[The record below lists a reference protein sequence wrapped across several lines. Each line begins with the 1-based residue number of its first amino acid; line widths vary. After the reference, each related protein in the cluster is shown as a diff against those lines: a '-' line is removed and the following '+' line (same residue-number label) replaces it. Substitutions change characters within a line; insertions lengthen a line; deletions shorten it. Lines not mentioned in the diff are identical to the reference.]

1 MAFIMLL
8 EIKKELV
15 FMLKEGF
22 IICEEEEKRRIL
34 EENKMKNYIKANY
47 HTHTYRCQH
56 AIGTE
61 REYIEAAIDMGIKKL
76 GFSDHIPCPYKDG
89 YVSGIRMRMD
99 EAPEYVRTIRKLGEE
114 YRDQIQIF
122 VGFEAEYIPEFF
134 TEQMHMFKNLGCD
147 YLIMGQHFWVSE
159 NTGPYTGSVTE
170 DEGRIRQY
178 VDTVIEGM
186 KTGYFKY
193 LAHPDLINFQGLDS
207 VYDWEMTRLCEEM
220 KEMDIP
226 LEINVIGISGGKH
239 YPTERFWEIP
249 GRVGNKVII
258 GLDAHCV
265 DNMVDVE
272 NYENAMKFVEKYNLN
287 LVDDIGL

>member
-1 MAFIMLL
+1 
-8 EIKKELV
+8 
-15 FMLKEGF
+15 
-22 IICEEEEKRRIL
+22 
-34 EENKMKNYIKANY
+34 MKNYIKANY

-56 AIGTE
+56 ATGTE

-114 YRDQIQIF
+114 YRDKIQIF

-159 NTGPYTGSVTE
+159 NSGPYTGSVTE